1 MLFLRYFIVFL
12 YRGEENANALGEDVF
27 PERPNSPNVKALDH
41 VSDYRGSVGISECL
55 LKS

>member
-1 MLFLRYFIVFL
+1 MPFLRYFIVFL

-41 VSDYRGSVGISECL
+41 VSDCRGSVGISERL